1 MEFNLGIF
9 LAQLVNFT
17 IIFFVFKKLIWDKIF
32 QAIQER
38 RSKIEK
44 LENADEEY
52 AKILAE
58 AHKNADSAIKEWLQR
73 KEEII
78 SEAIL
83 VAKKREEDIL
93 ALAEKQA
100 MRIQDDAQQK
110 AANLEKELK
119 DGFIDGVRKTTK
131 LVVNKLIKSDVDLQN
146 TYIDWLVHEFVDG
159 K

>member
-1 MEFNLGIF
+1 MSTAL
-9 LAQLVNFT
+9 L
-17 IIFFVFKKLIWDKIF
+17 
-32 QAIQER
+32 ER
-38 RSKIEK
+38 KNKVEK
-44 LENADEEY
+44 LENADAEY
-52 AKILAE
+52 ARVLAE
-58 AHKNADSAIKEWLQR
+58 AQANADAAIKAWLAR

-78 SEAIL
+78 AEATL
-83 VAKKREEDIL
+83 VAKKREEEIL

-131 LVVNKLIKSDVDLQN
+131 LVVNKLIKSDADLQN
-146 TYIDWLVHEFVDG
+146 TYIDGLVREFVDS